1 MNYYTDLF
9 SPETYRVF
17 NDSNREVTGFS
28 VKLKKTASQIKPGDR
43 LVCYVTKVSRWIGIL
58 EVTEQFY
65 EDDTPLFHPEID
77 PYVVRFHVKVHVWL
91 PMEKAIPIHT
101 DKVWDFLSFTKNHK
115 KNSKSWTG
123 KVRKSLTR
131 LSEHDGKLLEQVL
144 ANQCSEGETYE
155 LTEDDHKK
163 LTVHSIRRVDK
174 AVSVSIP
181 EKDETAPAAS
191 DKKTLRESYKMQALL
206 AKIGEV
212 MGFKVWIPN
221 NDRSNVLKEWMTAD
235 GVLLDVLPLNYD
247 VTTMK
252 TIEQIDV
259 LWLKGGSIVRAFEV
273 EHSTAVY
280 SGILRMADLLALLP
294 NMDIRLHIIAP
305 VERKEKVLQE
315 INRPVFSLLERA
327 PLSEICTYV
336 SYDSIKEIS
345 TIQHL
350 SYTSDDVLDEFTED
364 S

>member
-1 MNYYTDLF
+1 M
-9 SPETYRVF
+9 
-17 NDSNREVTGFS
+17 
-28 VKLKKTASQIKPGDR
+28 
-43 LVCYVTKVSRWIGIL
+43 
-58 EVTEQFY
+58 
-65 EDDTPLFHPEID
+65 H
-77 PYVVRFHVKVHVWL
+77 H
-91 PMEKAIPIHT
+91 
-101 DKVWDFLSFTKNHK
+101 
-115 KNSKSWTG
+115 G
-123 KVRKSLTR
+123 KVRKSLTK
-131 LSEHDGKLLEQVL
+131 LSEHDGNFLEQVL
-144 ANQCSEGETYE
+144 VNQCSEGKTYE

-174 AVSVSIP
+174 AVSVTIP
-181 EKDETAPAAS
+181 EKDETASGASAAS
-191 DKKTLRESYKMQALL
+191 DKKTVRESYKMQALL

-221 NDRSNVLKEWMTAD
+221 NDRSNVLKEWKSAD

-247 VTTMK
+247 MTTMK

-305 VERKEKVLQE
+305 VDRKEKVLHE
-315 INRPVFSLLERA
+315 INRPVFSLLERP
-327 PLSEICTYV
+327 PLSEICTYI
-336 SYDSIKEIS
+336 SYVSIKEIS
-345 TIQHL
+345 AIPHL
-350 SYTSDDVLDEFTED
+350 LYTKDAVLDEFIED